1 VEAALNKIIVL
12 APAILLALTVHEFAH
27 ALSARAMGD
36 LTAYRLGRI
45 SLNPLRHLDLWGT
58 IFFMVTAWMGLG
70 FGWAKPVPVNY
81 AAMKNIRLG
90 IIVTSAA
97 GPAAN
102 LITALFLALLIYL
115 LLFLQAAPFFEY
127 GLHFFVLAAVR
138 VNLVLAIFN
147 LLPLPPLDG
156 SGVVTGLLP
165 APLAR
170 TYQRLGRYGL
180 FVVAAL
186 IFLPTVSPEFPDIL
200 YYLIRVPTDLLFL
213 KLFS

>member
-1 VEAALNKIIVL
+1 VEEVFNKIIVL

-27 ALSARAMGD
+27 AWAARAMGD
-36 LTAYRLGRI
+36 VTAWRLGRI

-58 IFFMVTAWMGLG
+58 VFFMITAWMGLG

-81 AAMKNIRLG
+81 RAMKNIRLG
-90 IIVTSAA
+90 LIVTSAA
-97 GPAAN
+97 GPLAN
-102 LITALFLALLIYL
+102 FITALLLALLIYL
-115 LLFLQAAPFFEY
+115 LLFLEATPFFAY
-127 GLHFFVLAAVR
+127 GCHFFVLTAVR
-138 VNLVLAIFN
+138 VNLVLAFFN

-170 TYQRLGRYGL
+170 GYQRLARYGL
-180 FVVAAL
+180 WVVAGL
-186 IFLPTVSPEFPDIL
+186 IILPLLSSDFPNIL